1 MSNEIALIYIG
12 NGSFKP
18 NVPAR
23 DLTAEDLKDL
33 PMSREELIKSGLYKE
48 PDTAGKRKELS
59 QKDKE

>member
-1 MSNEIALIYIG
+1 MKNDIVLIYIG
-12 NGSFKP
+12 TSWLPGI
-18 NVPAR
+18 PAR

-48 PDTAGKRKELS
+48 PDLTGKKKELS